1 MGKIQRAELAWLLYD
16 PVVELLP
23 PFVLLFLELC
33 EKLLSD
39 WRMDGE
45 QRLVTWTTNQVH
57 ERNPCGCNRHV
68 EIPTSNCR
76 QNSHHWTLLLLLLEP
91 TQCRR
96 LENDVPE
103 LLVSRQERI
112 RLEHP
117 RRCPPPKERASS
129 PMHRVSTISTRCWP
143 SNC

>member
-45 QRLVTWTTNQVH
+45 QCLVHGQPKKCMN
-57 ERNPCGCNRHV
+57 ESHV
-68 EIPTSNCR
+68 AAI
-76 QNSHHWTLLLLLLEP
+76 
-91 TQCRR
+91 
-96 LENDVPE
+96 
-103 LLVSRQERI
+103 I
-112 RLEHP
+112 
-117 RRCPPPKERASS
+117 
-129 PMHRVSTISTRCWP
+129 I
-143 SNC
+143 